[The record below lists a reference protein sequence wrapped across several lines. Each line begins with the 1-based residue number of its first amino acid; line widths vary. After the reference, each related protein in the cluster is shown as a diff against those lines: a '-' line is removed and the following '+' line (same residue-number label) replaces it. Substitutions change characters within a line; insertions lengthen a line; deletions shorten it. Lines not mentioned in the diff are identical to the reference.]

1 MVGYV
6 SHTILFV
13 DLSIAEIDGK
23 RKRKKKVVDNEE
35 LILKWRSAHVESNEV
50 RQIDSVQLKWF
61 NHHECRNE
69 WKGGFTIRQF
79 LIQ

>member
-13 DLSIAEIDGK
+13 DLSIAEIDGE

-35 LILKWRSAHVESNEV
+35 LILKWRSTHVESNEV

-61 NHHECRNE
+61 NHNECRNE